1 MNAQKYL
8 NSRLGRTIEKM
19 KVAYLAGKHIIF
31 LVTTEPEFVN
41 EIIEFESILPLK
53 RGNCSKTSGFKKES
67 DKSNVFLLES
77 ISTSLSMEMRK
88 LKEPCIYVYQ
98 LGDYSP
104 DITKKKLLSNAFPE
118 SLLASYVNLCCGFST
133 INENLSEVEKSGIE
147 MLRKSLI
154 IVVTNSEIGIPAY
167 IEPYS
172 EVIKVPFVSKDEFA
186 EIVSEEVHKLD
197 GRELSYNAEGYK
209 TINDEI
215 YLDRLYHSMR
225 GLNAT
230 QIINTLRKNKYVLGR
245 IYYSSTDDIA
255 ASGMDAL
262 LRNIRKDSERII
274 ASSAA
279 LSLVEPYDKK
289 PEGMENLNK
298 WISEH
303 KMEIASPQ
311 NNKDYVI
318 NAPKGILVSGVPG
331 TGKSMMAKYIA
342 NELGLSLIKMD
353 LGDVMGGFV
362 GESEKNMNDALNII
376 EALSPC
382 VLWVDEMEKAFAGS
396 SGSNGHEVTKRI
408 FGKFLTWMQEK
419 GDRGI
424 SCFVFATANDISSLP
439 PEMFRSGRFDE
450 KFYMFMPSADECA
463 AIFESHI
470 NRQCDIYESQ
480 NRKNS
485 QLLPLFDKNFIN
497 ASMFKK
503 TILDSDVCI
512 ADEVSLKD
520 GRVTNRNKFFIG
532 ADIEQLITKAK
543 TRYLNSVVQNN
554 KEDKHGK
561 TAVFDNALFI
571 ECLIKVLGEMRT
583 YGETNL
589 RDIARC
595 FSQLATNNFVGSS
608 NHEVIPFSGYNEFHY
623 SRERSGK
630 LYDMELD
637 EEESWYG
644 QHLKSLYDRQLY
656 IVVRNTVNNMAEE
669 LISSKNGTTRS

>member
-419 GDRGI
+419 GDRGV

-470 NRQCDIYESQ
+470 NRQCDIY
-480 NRKNS
+480 NS
-485 QLLPLFDKNFIN
+485 QKSNNSQSLPLFDKSYIN
-497 ASMFKK
+497 AIMFKK
-503 TILDSDVCI
+503 EILEKECI
-512 ADEVSLKD
+512 VEKLDTND
-520 GRVTNRNKFFIG
+520 NRVTNKNRFFIG
-532 ADIEQLITKAK
+532 ADIEQLIAKAK
-543 TRYLNSVVQNN
+543 TRYLHPKGVNPN
-554 KEDKHGK
+554 KQMD
-561 TAVFDNALFI
+561 TAVFDSSIFI
-571 ECLIKVLGEMRT
+571 SCLKEVIKEMRT

-589 RDIARC
+589 RDIVRC
-595 FSQLATNNFVGSS
+595 FSLLAKNNFVRAS
-608 NHEVIPFSGYNEFHY
+608 EDELIPFEGYNEFRY
-623 SRERSGK
+623 IK
-630 LYDMELD
+630 DKTLCLYDLGD
-637 EEESWYG
+637 EENTWLSK
-644 QHLKSLYDRQLY
+644 HLQCDYDKQLY
-656 IVVRNTVNNMAEE
+656 YVIKNAINSMADE
-669 LISSKNGTTRS
+669 LINLTNGSSRN

>member
-98 LGDYSP
+98 LGDYSL

-303 KMEIASPQ
+303 KMEIALPQ

-419 GDRGI
+419 GDRGV

-470 NRQCDIYESQ
+470 NRQCDIY
-480 NRKNS
+480 NS
-485 QLLPLFDKNFIN
+485 QKSNNSQSLPLFDKSYIN
-497 ASMFKK
+497 AIMFKK
-503 TILDSDVCI
+503 EILEKECI
-512 ADEVSLKD
+512 VEKLDTND
-520 GRVTNRNKFFIG
+520 NRVTNKNRFFIG
-532 ADIEQLITKAK
+532 ADIEQLIAKAK
-543 TRYLNSVVQNN
+543 TRYLHPKGVNPN
-554 KEDKHGK
+554 KQMD
-561 TAVFDNALFI
+561 TAVFDSSIFI
-571 ECLIKVLGEMRT
+571 SCLKEVIKEMRT

-589 RDIARC
+589 RDIVRC
-595 FSQLATNNFVGSS
+595 FSLLAKNNFVRASE
-608 NHEVIPFSGYNEFHY
+608 NELIPFEGYNEFRY
-623 SRERSGK
+623 IK
-630 LYDMELD
+630 DKTLCLYDLGD
-637 EEESWYG
+637 EEYTWLSK
-644 QHLKSLYDRQLY
+644 HLQCDYDKQLY
-656 IVVRNTVNNMAEE
+656 YVIKNAINSMADE
-669 LISSKNGTTRS
+669 LINLTNGSSRN

>member
-41 EIIEFESILPLK
+41 EIIEYESIIPLK
-53 RGNCSKTSGFKKES
+53 KGKKVSGLKKFS
-67 DKSNVFLLES
+67 DISNVFLNEAFNGDLRS
-77 ISTSLSMEMRK
+77 F
-88 LKEPCIYVYQ
+88 KEPCLIVYQ
-98 LGDYSP
+98 LGDYSQ
-104 DITKKKLLSNAFPE
+104 DLTKKKPFSKAFPDTQ
-118 SLLASYVNLCCGFST
+118 LTNYVNLCCGFST
-133 INENLSEVEKSGIE
+133 INESLSDSEKNGIE

-154 IVVTNSEIGIPAY
+154 LIVTDSEIGLPPY

-172 EVIKVPFVSKDEFA
+172 EVIKVPFVSKEEFSELVST
-186 EIVSEEVHKLD
+186 EIHKLD
-197 GRELSYNAEGYK
+197 GIELSLNADGYI
-209 TINDEI
+209 TINDDT
-215 YLDRLYHSMR
+215 YLNRLYHSMR

-230 QIINTLRKNKYVLGR
+230 QIINTLRKNKYSLGR
-245 IYYSSTDDIA
+245 IFYSSSDDA
-255 ASGMDAL
+255 DVSGMNAL
-262 LRNIRKDSERII
+262 LGNIRKDSERII

-279 LSLVEPYDKK
+279 LSLVESSNKK
-289 PEGMENLNK
+289 PEGMGILDK
-298 WISEH
+298 WIAEH

-311 NNKDYVI
+311 NNCQYVI
-318 NAPKGILVSGVPG
+318 NAPKGILVSGIPG

-342 NELGLSLIKMD
+342 KELGLSLIKMD

-362 GESEKNMNDALNII
+362 GESEKNMNDALGII

-419 GDRGI
+419 GDRGV

-470 NRQCDIYESQ
+470 NRQCDIYEGQ
-480 NRKNS
+480 NWKNS
-485 QLLPLFDKNFIN
+485 QLLPLFDKNCIN

-503 TILDSDVCI
+503 TILESDACLI
-512 ADEVSLKD
+512 DKLSLEED
-520 GRVTNRNKFFIG
+520 RVTTKNKFFIG

-543 TRYLNSVVQNN
+543 TRYLNSNTPNN
-554 KEDKHGK
+554 MEDRYGK
-561 TAVFDNALFI
+561 KAVFDSTLFI
-571 ECLIKVLGEMRT
+571 ECLEKVLGEMRT

-589 RDIARC
+589 RDITRC
-595 FSQLATNNFVGSS
+595 FSQLANNNFVGSS
-608 NHEVIPFSGYNEFHY
+608 NHEVIPFSGYNEFRF

-630 LYDMELD
+630 LYDLESGEELWH
-637 EEESWYG
+637 E
-644 QHLKSLYDRQLY
+644 QHLNSPYDRQLF
-656 IVVRNTVNNMAEE
+656 IVVRNTINNMAEE
-669 LISSKNGTTRS
+669 LIGSKYDITRS

>member
-41 EIIEFESILPLK
+41 KIIEFESILPLK
-53 RGNCSKTSGFKKES
+53 RGNHTLTSGFKKDS
-67 DKSNVFLLES
+67 DKSNVILIDA
-77 ISTSLSMEMRK
+77 ISTSIPMEMRK

-98 LGDYSP
+98 LGDYSQ
-104 DITKKKLLSNAFPE
+104 DITKKKPLSNAFPE
-118 SLLASYVNLCCGFST
+118 LLLTSYVNLCSGFST
-133 INENLSEVEKSGIE
+133 VNDNLSDVEKRGIE
-147 MLRKSLI
+147 MLRKSLVL
-154 IVVTNSEIGIPAY
+154 VVTNSEVDIPAY

-172 EVIKVPFVSKDEFA
+172 EIITVPFVSREEFA

-197 GRELSYNAEGYK
+197 GREFSYNAKGYR
-209 TINDEI
+209 TINDDV
-215 YLDRLYHSMR
+215 YLDRLYHCMR

-230 QIINTLRKNKYVLGR
+230 QIVNTLRKNKYELGQ
-245 IYYSSTDDIA
+245 IYYSSTDGVVS
-255 ASGMDAL
+255 SGMNIL
-262 LRNIRKDSERII
+262 LKNIRKDSERII

-289 PEGMENLNK
+289 PEGMGTLNI

-303 KMEIASPQ
+303 KAEIASPQ
-311 NNKDYVI
+311 YNKDYVI

-419 GDRGI
+419 GDRSV
-424 SCFVFATANDISSLP
+424 SCFVFATANDISTLP

-485 QLLPLFDKNFIN
+485 QLLPLFDKTHIN
-497 ASMFKK
+497 ATMFKIN
-503 TILDSDVCI
+503 ILESDVCL
-512 ADEVSLKD
+512 ADKLSLESD
-520 GRVTNRNKFFIG
+520 QVTNKNKFFIG

-543 TRYLNSVVQNN
+543 TRYLNSIISDN

-561 TAVFDNALFI
+561 TAVFDSTLFI
-571 ECLIKVLGEMRT
+571 ECLKKVLGEMRT

-589 RDIARC
+589 RDIVRC

-608 NHEVIPFSGYNEFHY
+608 NFEVIPFTGYNEFRY
-623 SRERSGK
+623 SREKSSK
-630 LYDMELD
+630 LYDMESD
-637 EEESWYG
+637 EDFWYG
-644 QHLKSLYDRQLY
+644 QHLNSLYDRQLY
-656 IVVRNTVNNMAEE
+656 IVIRNTINNMAEE
-669 LISSKNGTTRS
+669 LISSKNGITRS